1 MSKRFSRFFCL
12 VGLCALLAPAAL
24 MAADAAQMPGMMT
37 GQGAANAQ
45 DMMGGKAAM
54 GAQGMMGAA
63 DGASLLRHILKT
75 DPYMKWDL
83 MPGTTRMRQG
93 KEPHGALQNVYVNKL
108 ALKAIND
115 KAGMLP
121 DGAIIV
127 KENYTAA
134 GKLAAVTVMSKRKGY
149 NPAAGDYLWLKYGP
163 DMKIMAQ
170 GKADPCI
177 QCHSAA
183 KDNDYVMLAPLKK

>member
-1 MSKRFSRFFCL
+1 MKKSLSTL
-12 VGLCALLAPAAL
+12 LPIAGLCALLLPMAL
-24 MAADAAQMPGMMT
+24 MAADMTKMQTGMGQMAGTGMGMM
-37 GQGAANAQ
+37 QGA
-45 DMMGGKAAM
+45 DGMSLMM
-54 GAQGMMGAA
+54 
-63 DGASLLRHILKT
+63 HITKK

-93 KEPHGALQNVYVNKL
+93 MEPHGALQNVYVNKL
-108 ALKAIND
+108 ALKAIKD

-127 KENYTAA
+127 KENYAPD
-134 GKLAAVTVMSKRKGY
+134 GKPGAITVMSKKKGY
-149 NPAAGDYLWLKYGP
+149 NPEAGDYMWLKYGP
-163 DMKIMAQ
+163 DMKIQAE

-177 QCHSAA
+177 KCHTKA

>member
-1 MSKRFSRFFCL
+1 MSKRFSRFLCL
-12 VGLCALLAPAAL
+12 AGLCALLVPAAL
-24 MAADAAQMPGMMT
+24 MGAETGQMSGQGQMPGMMT
-37 GQGAANAQ
+37 GQGQMAGQN
-45 DMMGGKAAM
+45 
-54 GAQGMMGAA
+54 MMGAT
-63 DGASLLRHILKT
+63 DGMSLMRHILKT

-108 ALKAIND
+108 AFKAITA
-115 KAGMLP
+115 KAGALP

-127 KENYTAA
+127 KENYTAD
-134 GKLAAVTVMSKRKGY
+134 GKLGAVTVMSKRKGY
-149 NPAAGDYLWLKYGP
+149 NPDAGDYLWLKYGP

-177 QCHSAA
+177 KCHTAA